1 MLFIRYF
8 RPSGNFFCNVFVD
21 SKIKLMQALHTL
33 AKACG
38 VEAPPKEEE
47 IMGKVQLVAAVLA
60 AGVTSFAYTAN
71 AADTLNL
78 ICSADVVI
86 CEMMTNRFEKETAID
101 VNMVRLSS
109 GETYAKIRAEAR
121 NPKTDIWWAGTGD
134 PHLQA
139 ANEDLTMEYKSPML
153 DELQDW
159 AKKQAESSGYRT
171 VGVYAG
177 ALGWG
182 YNTEIFDKKG
192 LKVPTC
198 WADLTDAAYQG
209 EVQIANPNSSGTAY
223 TALATL
229 VQLMGEDKA
238 FDYLKQLNA
247 NVSQYTK
254 SGSAPVKAAARGETA
269 IGIVFLH
276 DAVAQAVEGFPVKS
290 VAPCEGTGYEIGSM
304 SIIKGAKNLDSA
316 KKWYDW
322 ALSADVQSSMKDA
335 KSFQLPSNKNAEV
348 PKEAPKFED
357 IKLIDYDFKTYGDP
371 DKRKALLERWDTEIG
386 ANAN

>member
-1 MLFIRYF
+1 MGL
-8 RPSGNFFCNVFVD
+8 V
-21 SKIKLMQALHTL
+21 KL
-33 AKACG
+33 
-38 VEAPPKEEE
+38 
-47 IMGKVQLVAAVLA
+47 AAAALA
-60 AGVTSFAYTAN
+60 AGVMFFAYSAQ
-71 AADTLNL
+71 ADGNLNL

-86 CEMMTNRFEKETAID
+86 CEQMKGAFEKKSGVS

-139 ANEDLTMEYKSPML
+139 ASEGLTVEYKSPML
-153 DELQDW
+153 GELHEW
-159 AKKQAESSGYRT
+159 AVKQAESAGYRT

-182 YNTEIFDKKG
+182 YNTEI
-192 LKVPTC
+192 LKQKNLKEPKC
-198 WADLTDAAYQG
+198 WADLLDPSFKG

-229 VQLMGEDKA
+229 VQIMGEEEA
-238 FDYLKQLNA
+238 FDYLKKLNA

-269 IGIVFLH
+269 IGIVFMH
-276 DAVAQAVEGFPVKS
+276 DAVAQTVEGFPVKS

-304 SIIKGAKNLDSA
+304 SIIKGAKNLDNA

-322 ALSADVQSSMKDA
+322 ALSADVQSSMKEA
-335 KSFQLPSNKNAEV
+335 KSFQLPSNKTAKV
-348 PKEAPKFED
+348 PEEAPKFED

-371 DKRKALLERWDTEIG
+371 AKRKELLERWDREIG
-386 ANAN
+386 AAAN